1 MGNGRYSL
9 VPAWEAYDSSAGRS
23 ATLSIKSEDLAVAR
37 KLLLPVD
44 VLLSL

>member
-9 VPAWEAYDSSAGRS
+9 VPAWEADSSAGRS